1 MFKQVWNAWYPFLTF
16 LFADEPTMFG
26 IINTKI
32 YKIQWL
38 KIIAA
43 LFSFPSTQKPNLKI

>member
-1 MFKQVWNAWYPFLTF
+1 MPGTPFLTF

-32 YKIQWL
+32 FK
-38 KIIAA
+38 
-43 LFSFPSTQKPNLKI
+43 TQ